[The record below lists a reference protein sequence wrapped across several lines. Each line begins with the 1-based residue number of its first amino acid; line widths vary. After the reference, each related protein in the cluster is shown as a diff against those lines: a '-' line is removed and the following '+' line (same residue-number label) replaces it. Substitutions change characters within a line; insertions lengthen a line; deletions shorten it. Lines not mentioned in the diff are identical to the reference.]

1 MLPHKVTHDGWKLS
15 VNSCSLWCAE
25 SVERHRGPMEE
36 ASYLHQKKEP
46 RTVGLLPSVS
56 KKLTHTARRKHIFR
70 ASQREE
76 QVPGSV
82 SWWDFLMEFHDSR
95 T

>member
-15 VNSCSLWCAE
+15 VNSCSLWCAVCGKAQRTHGG
-25 SVERHRGPMEE
+25 SF
-36 ASYLHQKKEP
+36 YLHQKKEP
-46 RTVGLLPSVS
+46 RTVGLLPSIS
-56 KKLTHTARRKHIFR
+56 KKFTHTARRKHIFR

-76 QVPGSV
+76 QVLGSV